1 MTVTSLTEICN
12 YFQRTVLAGLLL
24 QKPDDDDIM
33 KYQLVTPSAHVG
45 WIPPD
50 AILSLESAVSIPCI
64 VVGLDDKTSTGDE
77 TTLNLRI
84 TVAVYDPGRH
94 ELHNDTMSYKPN
106 FEGYKTLLNFMDK
119 LEMQTL
125 KDHVLAG
132 AYELTSAI
140 KSKMYEEQ
148 PYPYW
153 YGCLQFSVQREA
165 YPVTRYST
173 YI

>member
-1 MTVTSLTEICN
+1 MTVTYLDEIKE
-12 YFQRTVLAGLLL
+12 YYQRTCLAGLLL
-24 QKPDDDDIM
+24 QKPDDENIM
-33 KYQLVTPSAHVG
+33 DYKLVEPAAHTG
-45 WIPPD
+45 WIPPGGV
-50 AILSLESAVSIPCI
+50 LLPSEAVTIPCI